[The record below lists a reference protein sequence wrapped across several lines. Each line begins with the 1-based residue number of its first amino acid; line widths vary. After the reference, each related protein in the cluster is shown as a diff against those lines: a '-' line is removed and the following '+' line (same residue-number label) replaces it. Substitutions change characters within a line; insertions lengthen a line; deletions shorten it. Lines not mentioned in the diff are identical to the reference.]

1 MYKNTAP
8 LIKFEHIS
16 KIYGMGDS
24 EVKALDKIDLEIYHG
39 EFVAIVG
46 QSGSGKS
53 TLMNM
58 IGCLDKPSSGE
69 YYLDGRDV
77 SQIGDVEISEIR
89 NSKIGFIFQ
98 GFNLIP
104 AMNALENVAL
114 PLLYRG
120 INRAKRYSAAKQALV
135 SVGLKN
141 RLEHTP
147 SQMSGGQQ
155 QRVAIARAIVADPSV
170 VLADEP
176 TGNLDSKSGSD
187 IMDILTNMSKQGK
200 TVILITHDMNI
211 ANMADRVV
219 QIGDGKIYA

>member
-24 EVKALDKIDLEIYHG
+24 EVKALDKIDLEIYRG